1 MALSVHS
8 VKIECVSFEF
18 EIEMKAINKVFP
30 VQNKVLVSG
39 KRLLCL
45 LIMVTS
51 FVGYGYST
59 RW

>member
-1 MALSVHS
+1 MALSVHP
-8 VKIECVSFEF
+8 VKVECVSFEY
-18 EIEMKAINKVFP
+18 EIEMKAINKVFL
-30 VQNKVLVSG
+30 VQNKALVSG